1 MLRALIPISSLL
13 MSNAFLLLGHGL
25 LLTLL
30 PIAASEAGFTDT
42 QIALT
47 GSGYFLGFV
56 SGCLV
61 TPHMLKRVGHI
72 RSFAVLAT
80 SYSVVILIFPLLP
93 EFYSWM
99 LLRFL
104 IGFVISGLYMIIESW
119 LNGNATPQ
127 NRGSILSI
135 YTTLNLVM
143 VMCGQQLFSLGHLED
158 TLLFSLAA
166 ILISIAIIPVSLT
179 RSAAPAAV
187 HQVKINM
194 IKVWQHSHIA
204 LIGAVVAGLVTGAF
218 WSLAPIYA
226 KDNNFDGAQL
236 GLYLSATVLGGAC
249 FQLPLGR
256 ISDKFDRRS
265 ILMYMAL
272 FGALISLLFVF
283 LPYFSFSFAGWSAI
297 ISAFFWGGMC
307 MTLYA
312 ICLAHANDNAT
323 SNDFVE
329 ISSAMLI
336 TLGLSSAIGAP
347 LASIAMGMMGSNGLY
362 AFTSGSLIIFFII
375 ILLRRRTH
383 DIPAKLDTKEEFRA
397 VTDMAGPTA
406 YEMDP
411 RTEVEPLQEDI
422 SINTDTD
429 VIKADSDNIKMDNK
443 EV

>member
-30 PIAASEAGFTDT
+30 PISASEAGFSDT
-42 QIALT
+42 QVALT
-47 GSGYFLGFV
+47 GSAYFLGFV
-56 SGCLV
+56 SGCLA
-61 TPHMLKRVGHI
+61 TPHILKRVGHI

-99 LLRFL
+99 LLRFI
-104 IGFVISGLYMIIESW
+104 IGIVISGLYMIIESW
-119 LNGNATPQ
+119 LNGNANAQ

-135 YTTLNLVM
+135 YTTLNLIM
-143 VMCGQQLFSLGHLED
+143 VMCGQQLFNLGGTVED
-158 TLLFSLAA
+158 IMLFSLAA

-179 RSAAPAAV
+179 RSAAPAVV
-187 HQVKINM
+187 HNVKLNM
-194 IKVWQHSHIA
+194 FKVWQHSHIA

-218 WSLAPIYA
+218 WSLGPIYA
-226 KDNNFDGAQL
+226 KDNGFDSSQV
-236 GLYLSATVLGGAC
+236 GLFLSATVLGGAC

-265 ILMYMAL
+265 VLMYAAL
-272 FGALISLLFVF
+272 VGSAVSLSFVY
-283 LPYFSFSFAGWSAI
+283 LPDFITTFAGWPAF
-297 ISAFFWGGMC
+297 ISAFFWGGTC

-323 SNDFVE
+323 SDDFVE

-347 LASIAMGMMGSNGLY
+347 LASLAMGLMGANGLY

-375 ILLRRRTH
+375 VLFRRRSH
-383 DIPAKLDTKEEFRA
+383 IPPSNLEEKEDFRT

-411 RTEVEPLQEDI
+411 RTEVDPTEE
-422 SINTDTD
+422 
-429 VIKADSDNIKMDNK
+429 K
-443 EV
+443 EAEK

>member
-1 MLRALIPISSLL
+1 MLRTLIPISSLL

-30 PIAASEAGFTDT
+30 PISASEAGFSDT
-42 QIALT
+42 QVALT
-47 GSGYFLGFV
+47 GSAYFLGFV
-56 SGCLV
+56 SGCLA
-61 TPHMLKRVGHI
+61 TPHILKRVGHI

-99 LLRFL
+99 LLRFI
-104 IGFVISGLYMIIESW
+104 IGIVISGLYMIIESW
-119 LNGNATPQ
+119 LNGNANAQ

-135 YTTLNLVM
+135 YTTLNLIM
-143 VMCGQQLFSLGHLED
+143 VMCGQQLFNLGATVED
-158 TLLFSLAA
+158 IMLFSLAA

-179 RSAAPAAV
+179 RSAAPAVV
-187 HQVKINM
+187 HNVKLNM
-194 IKVWQHSHIA
+194 FKVWQHSHIA

-218 WSLAPIYA
+218 WSLGPIYA
-226 KDNNFDGAQL
+226 KDNGFDSSQV
-236 GLYLSATVLGGAC
+236 GLFLSATVLGGAC

-265 ILMYMAL
+265 VLMYAAL
-272 FGALISLLFVF
+272 VGSAVSLSFVY
-283 LPYFSFSFAGWSAI
+283 LPDFITTFAGWPAF
-297 ISAFFWGGMC
+297 ISAFFWGGTC

-323 SNDFVE
+323 SDDFVE

-347 LASIAMGMMGSNGLY
+347 LASLAMGLMGANGLY

-375 ILLRRRTH
+375 VLFRRRSH
-383 DIPAKLDTKEEFRA
+383 IPPSNLEEKEDFRT

-411 RTEVEPLQEDI
+411 RTEVDPIDE
-422 SINTDTD
+422 
-429 VIKADSDNIKMDNK
+429 K
-443 EV
+443 EAEK

>member
-30 PIAASEAGFTDT
+30 PIAASEVGFSDT
-42 QIALT
+42 QVALT
-47 GSGYFLGFV
+47 GSAYFLGFV
-56 SGCLV
+56 SGCLA
-61 TPHMLKRVGHI
+61 TPYMLKRVGHI

-99 LLRFL
+99 LLRFI
-104 IGFVISGLYMIIESW
+104 IGIVISGLYMIIESW
-119 LNGNATPQ
+119 LNGNANAQ

-135 YTTLNLVM
+135 YTTLNLIM
-143 VMCGQQLFSLGHLED
+143 VMCGQQLFNLGGTVED
-158 TLLFSLAA
+158 VMLFSLAA

-179 RSAAPAAV
+179 RSAAPAVV
-187 HQVKINM
+187 HRVKLNM
-194 IKVWQHSHIA
+194 FKVWQHSHIA

-226 KDNNFDGAQL
+226 KDNNFDSSQL
-236 GLYLSATVLGGAC
+236 GLFLSATVLGGAC
-249 FQLPLGR
+249 FQLPLGKL
-256 ISDKFDRRS
+256 SDRFDRRTV
-265 ILMYMAL
+265 LMYAAL
-272 FGALISLLFVF
+272 VGSAVSLSFVY
-283 LPYFSFSFAGWSAI
+283 LPHFITVFAGWPAF
-297 ISAFFWGGMC
+297 ISAFFWGGSC

-323 SNDFVE
+323 SDDFVE

-347 LASIAMGMMGSNGLY
+347 LASLAMKFMGPDGLY

-375 ILLRRRTH
+375 VLFRRRSH
-383 DIPAKLDTKEEFRA
+383 IPPSILEEKEEFRT
-397 VTDMAGPTA
+397 VTDMAGPAA

-411 RTEVEPLQEDI
+411 RTEVDAIDENE
-422 SINTDTD
+422 NENE
-429 VIKADSDNIKMDNK
+429 K
-443 EV
+443 

>member
-30 PIAASEAGFTDT
+30 PIAASEVGFSDT
-42 QIALT
+42 QVALT
-47 GSGYFLGFV
+47 GSAYFLGFV
-56 SGCLV
+56 SGCLA
-61 TPHMLKRVGHI
+61 TPYMLKRVGHI

-99 LLRFL
+99 LLRFI
-104 IGFVISGLYMIIESW
+104 IGIVISGLYMIIESW
-119 LNGNATPQ
+119 LNGNANAQ

-135 YTTLNLVM
+135 YTTLNLIM
-143 VMCGQQLFSLGHLED
+143 VMCGQQLFNLGGTVED
-158 TLLFSLAA
+158 VMLFSLAA

-179 RSAAPAAV
+179 RSAAPAVV
-187 HQVKINM
+187 HRVKLNM
-194 IKVWQHSHIA
+194 FKVWQHSHIA

-226 KDNNFDGAQL
+226 KDNNFDSSQL
-236 GLYLSATVLGGAC
+236 GLFLSATVLGGAC
-249 FQLPLGR
+249 FQLPLGKL
-256 ISDKFDRRS
+256 SDRFDRRTV
-265 ILMYMAL
+265 LMYAAL
-272 FGALISLLFVF
+272 VGSAVSLSFVY
-283 LPYFSFSFAGWSAI
+283 LPHFITIFAGWPAF
-297 ISAFFWGGMC
+297 ISAFFWGGSC

-323 SNDFVE
+323 SDDFVE

-347 LASIAMGMMGSNGLY
+347 LASLAMKFMGPDGLY

-375 ILLRRRTH
+375 VLFRRRSH
-383 DIPAKLDTKEEFRA
+383 IPPSTLEEKEEFRT
-397 VTDMAGPTA
+397 VTDMTGPAA

-411 RTEVEPLQEDI
+411 RTEVDAIDENE
-422 SINTDTD
+422 NE
-429 VIKADSDNIKMDNK
+429 K
-443 EV
+443 

>member
-1 MLRALIPISSLL
+1 MIKALLPISSLL
-13 MSNAFLLLGHGL
+13 ISNALLLLGHGL

-30 PIAASEAGFTDT
+30 PIAASAAGFSDT

-47 GSGYFLGFV
+47 GSAYFLGFV
-56 SGCLV
+56 SGCLT

-80 SYSVVILIFPLLP
+80 SYTVVILIFPLLP
-93 EFYSWM
+93 EFYSWL

-104 IGFVISGLYMIIESW
+104 IGLVISGLYMIIESW

-135 YTTLNLVM
+135 YTTLNLIM
-143 VMCGQQLFSLGHLED
+143 VMGGQQLFNLGSVENAM
-158 TLLFSLAA
+158 LFSLAA
-166 ILISIAIIPVSLT
+166 ILISIAIIPISLT
-179 RSAAPAAV
+179 RSAAPAV
-187 HQVKINM
+187 VNEVKLNM
-194 IKVWQHSHIA
+194 FKVWKHSHIA
-204 LIGAVVAGLVTGAF
+204 LIGAVVAGLVTGAY

-226 KDNNFDGAQL
+226 KDNGFDNIQL
-236 GLYLSATVLGGAC
+236 GLFLSATVLGGAC
-249 FQLPLGR
+249 FQLPLGK

-265 ILMYMAL
+265 VLMYAAL
-272 FGALISLLFVF
+272 AGSAVSLAFVYVPH
-283 LPYFSFSFAGWSAI
+283 LVPLFAGWPAL
-297 ISAFFWGGMC
+297 ISAFFWGGSC

-347 LASIAMGMMGSNGLY
+347 LASLAMGLIGADGLY
-362 AFTSGSLIIFFII
+362 AFTSICLLLFFII
-375 ILLRRRTH
+375 VLFRRRAH
-383 DIPAKLDTKEEFRA
+383 IQPSILEEKENFRT

-411 RTEVEPLQEDI
+411 RTEV
-422 SINTDTD
+422 DTAEE
-429 VIKADSDNIKMDNK
+429 KK
-443 EV
+443 